1 MTFALA
7 TPEQLDQIRN
17 YLWFYPIDDQTPL
30 QVLVDDTTHPWSIQ
44 VEGHVRLHKNMSQLP
59 YVFTQVRGD
68 FGATHRDLTTL
79 VRFPRKVGRDLYLGG
94 NQLTDLT
101 GAPDQ
106 VGGSITLVDNPL
118 SSLVGFPPLVGD
130 RVRITW
136 QRDLPLLRLIQA
148 PMIVIWDAPDAVEDI
163 LNKYAGKGKALMLNC
178 AMELKKAGYV
188 GNARW

>member
-1 MTFALA
+1 MTFAPA
-7 TPEQLDQIRN
+7 TPKQLDQIRN
-17 YLWFYPIDDQTPL
+17 YLWLHSIDDQTAL
-30 QVLVDDTTHPWSIQ
+30 QVLVDDTTHPQSIQ
-44 VEGHVRLHKNMSQLP
+44 VEGHVRLHKTVSQLP
-59 YVFTQVRGD
+59 YVFTQVH
-68 FGATHRDLTTL
+68 FISTHRDLTTL

-106 VGGSITLVDNPL
+106 VGGSITMVDNPL

-130 RVRITW
+130 TVRITW

-148 PMIVIWDAPDAVEDI
+148 PLIVIWDAPDAVEEI
-163 LNKYAGKGKALMLNC
+163 LNKYAGKGKSHMLNC

-188 GNARW
+188 GNAAW